1 MILKSIIGTIIL
13 SVWGICSFGQSQTD
27 KYLVDSLNDLSYDFA
42 YSDPD
47 KAFKIGQNA
56 YKLAKS
62 SKYLPGEITSLLR
75 LGNIKYGLSDLDSA
89 TFYYN
94 IAQSRFLAGS
104 VDSIYLAKIYIYQA
118 SVDKSNLKNAEAI
131 AKNYAAY
138 LIAKKVKNKSV
149 EVDALSQIG
158 NIYTQLGNYE
168 MALKSFHKII
178 EDYDTL
184 DSYQK
189 GGTHNNLGN
198 IYFDEKRFDQALE
211 NYKLAFVDFQQGNF
225 NQSSTKALINIGNVF
240 VELGDEDSALF
251 YFNYAEKNNA
261 GIFANVE
268 ALIALNKGALL
279 MRQNSLDSAE
289 FYLMKSKTLKQTT
302 NSLDDLYII
311 NQNLGDIKFIHEDF
325 EGALAYYLE
334 ADSLIIIAGD
344 LAQQKIISQKLA
356 AVYQEL
362 GDNQKTIEYLNR
374 SNLFLDSL
382 STAYNNALIYEI
394 NYNKEKNKVSKLEL
408 ILKNER
414 LELDKKNTLIWSISL
429 CSILGFIVLFILYR
443 LSKQRRKA
451 LQQEKENLEAK
462 QKITELINNK
472 EKEAMSAMYDGQ
484 EKERNRISLELHDK
498 LGAILSTVKLYFKS
512 IDGQINQ
519 LKAENIKQYHKAS
532 NLLDEACDETRK
544 IAHQLSSKN
553 LGRIGL
559 FATVKLFQ
567 TQIQDSGQMKFTF
580 TTHGDDSKLGGLNQ
594 TSIYRII
601 QELVNNIMK
610 HAHATEINLQ
620 LNVFEELFNLVIE
633 DDGIGFDI
641 NNLIDNHGMGL
652 KESEIRVKTMGGIQ
666 VIDSGRGG
674 GTTITIDIPLN
685 KKEK

>member
-1 MILKSIIGTIIL
+1 
-13 SVWGICSFGQSQTD
+13 
-27 KYLVDSLNDLSYDFA
+27 
-42 YSDPD
+42 
-47 KAFKIGQNA
+47 
-56 YKLAKS
+56 
-62 SKYLPGEITSLLR
+62 
-75 LGNIKYGLSDLDSA
+75 
-89 TFYYN
+89 
-94 IAQSRFLAGS
+94 
-104 VDSIYLAKIYIYQA
+104 
-118 SVDKSNLKNAEAI
+118 
-131 AKNYAAY
+131 
-138 LIAKKVKNKSV
+138 VKNKSV

-451 LQQEKENLEAK
+451 LQ
-462 QKITELINNK
+462 
-472 EKEAMSAMYDGQ
+472 
-484 EKERNRISLELHDK
+484 
-498 LGAILSTVKLYFKS
+498 
-512 IDGQINQ
+512 
-519 LKAENIKQYHKAS
+519 
-532 NLLDEACDETRK
+532 
-544 IAHQLSSKN
+544 
-553 LGRIGL
+553 
-559 FATVKLFQ
+559 
-567 TQIQDSGQMKFTF
+567 
-580 TTHGDDSKLGGLNQ
+580 
-594 TSIYRII
+594 
-601 QELVNNIMK
+601 
-610 HAHATEINLQ
+610 
-620 LNVFEELFNLVIE
+620 
-633 DDGIGFDI
+633 
-641 NNLIDNHGMGL
+641 
-652 KESEIRVKTMGGIQ
+652 
-666 VIDSGRGG
+666 
-674 GTTITIDIPLN
+674 
-685 KKEK
+685 